1 MQAVTSTG
9 NEWVVEA
16 ASQGSAHC
24 PGCGV
29 VSRSRHSRYRRQIRD
44 LPFQGARVVLKLH
57 LARWRCRTPECRYQ
71 IFTERLPS
79 VVVRY
84 ARHTNRLTETGMVV
98 GRLLGGRPSQRLLS
112 RLGMPVSRH
121 TVLRR
126 VKEAVHKSVQRRGVR
141 VVGVDDWAWKKGQ
154 SFGTILV
161 DLESRQVVD
170 VLPTRSAKVLSAWLE
185 QHPEVAVV
193 ARDRQGLYAEG
204 ARRGAPGAVQV
215 ADRFHLI
222 LNLRQ
227 AVERALAVQRP
238 HLRLTAGT
246 VVVPPSFQIKE
257 GRRMVVRS
265 TVTQKEAET
274 VSQRW
279 QEKLEL
285 FRAVKHMQAAGM
297 RVKEIA
303 QHLGV
308 NRRRL
313 DKWVRLE
320 ELPERSRMQPR
331 PGMAESFRDYL
342 RHRWEQGCRHGR
354 TLLAEIRQLGYL
366 GGHSQLAKLLS
377 PWRQLTVESNPK
389 PTEAAVK
396 KSIPVPGRAISPQVA
411 AALLSKLPAELNN
424 HQAEVVARLKQQC
437 PGFAVMREL
446 VMGFRTILRVGK
458 VSTLRRWMKQALNTG
473 IHAMVRFVRT
483 LKQDIEAVE
492 AAVSQ
497 PWSNGPVEGQINR
510 LKMLKRQMY
519 GRGGTELLRARLLPE
534 PAAA

>member
-1 MQAVTSTG
+1 M
-9 NEWVVEA
+9 
-16 ASQGSAHC
+16 
-24 PGCGV
+24 
-29 VSRSRHSRYRRQIRD
+29 
-44 LPFQGARVVLKLH
+44 
-57 LARWRCRTPECRYQ
+57 
-71 IFTERLPS
+71 
-79 VVVRY
+79 
-84 ARHTNRLTETGMVV
+84 
-98 GRLLGGRPSQRLLS
+98 
-112 RLGMPVSRH
+112 
-121 TVLRR
+121 
-126 VKEAVHKSVQRRGVR
+126 
-141 VVGVDDWAWKKGQ
+141 
-154 SFGTILV
+154 
-161 DLESRQVVD
+161 
-170 VLPTRSAKVLSAWLE
+170 RSAKVLSTWLE
-185 QHPEVAVV
+185 QHPKVAVI

-238 HLRLTAGT
+238 HLRLTPGT
-246 VVVPPSFQIKE
+246 VVTPPSLQIKE
-257 GRRMVVRS
+257 GRRIVLRS
-265 TVTQKEAET
+265 AVTQKEAEA
-274 VSQRW
+274 VHQRW

-285 FRAVKHMQAAGM
+285 FRAVKNMQAAGL
-297 RVKEIA
+297 RVKEMA

-342 RHRWEQGCRHGR
+342 RHRWEQGCHDGR
-354 TLLAEIRQLGYL
+354 TLLAEIQQLGYI
-366 GGHSQLAKLLS
+366 GDHSQLAKLVS
-377 PWRQLTVESNPK
+377 PWRQPTVENDPRS
-389 PTEAAVK
+389 TEAAVK
-396 KSIPVPGRAISPQVA
+396 KSIFAPGRAISPQVA
-411 AALLSKLPAELNN
+411 AALLSKFPAQLN
-424 HQAEVVARLKQQC
+424 HRQAEVVARLKQQC
-437 PGFAVMREL
+437 PGFALMRKL
-446 VMGFRTILRVGK
+446 VLSFRTILRVGK

-497 PWSNGPVEGQINR
+497 PWSNGPVEGQTNR

-534 PAAA
+534 TVAA

>member
-1 MQAVTSTG
+1 M
-9 NEWVVEA
+9 
-16 ASQGSAHC
+16 
-24 PGCGV
+24 
-29 VSRSRHSRYRRQIRD
+29 
-44 LPFQGARVVLKLH
+44 LH
-57 LARWRCRTPECRYQ
+57 LQLARWRCRTPECSYQ
-71 IFTERLPS
+71 VFTERLPS
-79 VVVRY
+79 VVARY
-84 ARHTNRLTETGMVV
+84 GRHTSRLTETAIAV
-98 GRLLGGRPSQRLLS
+98 GRLLGGRPSQRLLT

-126 VKEAVHKSVQRRGVR
+126 VKHAAHKSAHGQDIR

-161 DLESRQVVD
+161 DLETRQVVD

-185 QHPEVAVV
+185 QHPKVAVV
-193 ARDRQGLYAEG
+193 ARDRQGLYAQG

-222 LNLRQ
+222 RNLRE

-238 HLRLTAGT
+238 HLRLSAGKE
-246 VVVPPSFQIKE
+246 VPPPPSFKKKE
-257 GRRMVVRS
+257 GRLIVVRS
-265 TVTQKEAET
+265 AVAQKEAET
-274 VSQRW
+274 VRQRR

-285 FRAVKHMQAAGM
+285 FQAVKQMQAAGM
-297 RVKEIA
+297 RVNEMA
-303 QHLGV
+303 RHLGV

-354 TLLAEIRQLGYL
+354 TLLAEIRQLGYI
-366 GGHSQLAKLLS
+366 GGPSQLAKLLS
-377 PWRQLTVESNPK
+377 PWRQPTAENNPNS
-389 PTEAAVK
+389 TEAPEK
-396 KSIPVPGRAISPQVA
+396 NSIPVPGRAISPQVA
-411 AALLSKLPAELNN
+411 AVLLSKLPAELSS

-437 PGFAVMREL
+437 PGFAVIRKL
-446 VMGFRTILRVGK
+446 VMGFRTILRIGK
-458 VSTLRRWMKQALNTG
+458 VSTLRRWMKRALKTG
-473 IHAMVRFVRT
+473 IHAMVRFVRK
-483 LKQDIEAVE
+483 LRQDIAAVE

-519 GRGGTELLRARLLPE
+519 GRGGTELLRARLLPD
-534 PAAA
+534 PVAA